1 MKLPGYYTSG
11 QFAKMAKISVRT
23 VRFYDKQNILK
34 PSFVS
39 ASGIRYYT
47 DQDFVR
53 LQQIL
58 LLKYLG
64 FSLDEIRS
72 MTVDNSDPR
81 FLLDSLQLQQKLV
94 RDRIAQ
100 LQLVEKAIEDTAEEI
115 RSHHN
120 IDWEHMLNLIHLT
133 NMKQTMKIQYQNAGN
148 ISARIRL
155 HSLFS
160 ANKQGWF
167 PWLYEQYQIHNGME
181 ILELGCG
188 DGALWYE
195 NLSLLPSDLS
205 ITLSDISDG
214 MLSDA
219 KRKIGSDDPRF
230 SFQRFDC
237 QDIPFDSNLFDLVI
251 ANHVL
256 FYPEDLSRTFSE
268 ILRVLKPG
276 GKLVCSAYSSRHM
289 QEISRLV
296 QEFDGRIVLS
306 ADGLYEIFGMEN
318 GKALLDPWFEG
329 VTWHLYQ
336 DHLLITSPDPL
347 IQYIQS
353 CHGNQNQY
361 ILEKHKDFLSFV
373 SHKTQK
379 GFYVTKEAG
388 YFSCQK
394 PADPA

>member
-167 PWLYEQYQIHNGME
+167 PWLYEQYQIHNGMK

-195 NLSLLPSDLS
+195 NLSLLPPDLS

-296 QEFDGRIVLS
+296 QEFDGRIVLA
-306 ADGLYEIFGMEN
+306 ADGL
-318 GKALLDPWFEG
+318 
-329 VTWHLYQ
+329 
-336 DHLLITSPDPL
+336 
-347 IQYIQS
+347 
-353 CHGNQNQY
+353 
-361 ILEKHKDFLSFV
+361 
-373 SHKTQK
+373 
-379 GFYVTKEAG
+379 
-388 YFSCQK
+388 
-394 PADPA
+394 

>member
-1 MKLPGYYTSG
+1 MCSMKLPGYYTSG

-39 ASGIRYYT
+39 PSGSRYYT

-72 MTVDNSDPR
+72 MTVDNSDPQ
-81 FLLDSLQLQQKLV
+81 FLLGSLQLQQKLV

-100 LQLVEKAIEDTAEEI
+100 LQLVEKAIGDTAEEI

-133 NMKQTMKIQYQNAGN
+133 NMKQTMKTQYQNAGN
-148 ISARIRL
+148 ISARIQL

-160 ANKQGWF
+160 TNKQRWF
-167 PWLYEQYQIHNGME
+167 PWLYQECHIHEGMKV
-181 ILELGCG
+181 LELGCG

-195 NLSLLPSDLS
+195 NLSQLPSEIS
-205 ITLSDISDG
+205 IILSDISDG
-214 MLSDA
+214 MLNDA
-219 KRKIGSDDPRF
+219 KGKIGPQDPRF
-230 SFQRFDC
+230 SFSRFDC
-237 QDIPFDSNLFDLVI
+237 QEIPLEDNLFDLVI
-251 ANHVL
+251 ANHLL
-256 FYPEDLSRTFSE
+256 FYPENLPKTFSE
-268 ILRVLKPG
+268 IRRVLKPG
-276 GKLVCSAYSSRHM
+276 GRLVCSAYSSRHM
-289 QEISRLV
+289 QEISQLV
-296 QEFDGRIVLS
+296 QEFDRRIVLS
-306 ADGLYEIFGMEN
+306 ADKLYEIFGMEN
-318 GKALLDPWFEG
+318 GEKLLDPWFND
-329 VTWHLYQ
+329 VTWHLYE
-336 DHLLITSPDPL
+336 DSLLVTSPDPL

-361 ILEKHKDFLSFV
+361 ILEKHKEFLSFV
-373 SHKTQK
+373 SQKTQK

-388 YFSCQK
+388 FFSCRK
-394 PADPA
+394 PV